1 MATIANPDVL
11 DINAEADDGDSTIDA
26 VFSTPPYDSD
36 SWDTE
41 TDLIISPVFLGT
53 DTLAYI
59 DDLESG
65 EVPILYQKFYDDYE
79 DATVTLFS
87 ITPRLTHTEIS
98 SEDLSELE
106 TTTPLG
112 AGEYDSYIES
122 YKEYADA
129 VETVIG
135 NFENKCEWP
144 DRDSS
149 IDEVQIENA
158 YDKAIAALRR
168 VDTYLA
174 KAYEVLDADGGNLL
188 LMAPAEVV
196 YEQATA
202 ALDGAEFGDNFDTG
216 VYDSTYFICTN
227 AVPFLES
234 AIQELLD
241 SYTKFHEKLDE
252 IAADIYDIYAV

>member
-98 SEDLSELE
+98 SEDLDNLLTDTASGDELFTGDGGSMVEEGLVDDTMTEEQAAWGLQMVQNLSELAQQR
-106 TTTPLG
+106 TNVPNLG
-112 AGEYDSYIES
+112 
-122 YKEYADA
+122 
-129 VETVIG
+129 
-135 NFENKCEWP
+135 N
-144 DRDSS
+144 
-149 IDEVQIENA
+149 
-158 YDKAIAALRR
+158 
-168 VDTYLA
+168 
-174 KAYEVLDADGGNLL
+174 
-188 LMAPAEVV
+188 
-196 YEQATA
+196 
-202 ALDGAEFGDNFDTG
+202 
-216 VYDSTYFICTN
+216 
-227 AVPFLES
+227 
-234 AIQELLD
+234 
-241 SYTKFHEKLDE
+241 
-252 IAADIYDIYAV
+252 